1 MLRCLFWHGK
11 MKYDFALGWVGFGF
25 CRYSFKKTSMT
36 FLWVWR
42 LRLGIFEILKW
53 QTKGF
58 DKLKRES
65 DLAWDKKWK
74 ESGYKTDPK
83 KGGEII

>member
-1 MLRCLFWHGK
+1 MLHCTFKYRK
-11 MKYDFALGWVGFGF
+11 IKYDFTLGLLGFSF
-25 CRYSFKKTSMT
+25 CRYSFKKTSLT

-58 DKLKRES
+58 DELKRES
-65 DLAWDKKWK
+65 DLAWDEKW
-74 ESGYKTDPK
+74 EGSGYKTDPK
-83 KGGEII
+83 KG

>member
-1 MLRCLFWHGK
+1 MLHCLFWYRK
-11 MKYDFALGWVGFGF
+11 MKYTFTLGWVGSGF

-53 QTKGF
+53 QTKEF
-58 DKLKRES
+58 NELKKMS
-65 DLAWDKKWK
+65 DLAWDERWKKA
-74 ESGYKTDPK
+74 GYKADPK
-83 KGGEII
+83 KGVK

>member
-1 MLRCLFWHGK
+1 
-11 MKYDFALGWVGFGF
+11 
-25 CRYSFKKTSMT
+25 MT
-36 FLWVWR
+36 FLWNWR